1 MQLETACLSLGIDI
15 GSTTIKYALV
25 DSEKKII
32 ASRYERHKSDV
43 AATKA
48 APLRSAFRVPG
59 HSFSQAPRAPV
70 LCRKWWPQAPICE
83 LTIPS

>member
-32 ASRYERHKSDV
+32 ASRYKSSL
-43 AATKA
+43 KA
-48 APLRSAFRVPG
+48 APLRSVFRVP
-59 HSFSQAPRAPV
+59 AP
-70 LCRKWWPQAPICE
+70 
-83 LTIPS
+83 

>member
-32 ASRYERHKSDV
+32 ASRYVRHK
-43 AATKA
+43 ATW
-48 APLRSAFRVPG
+48 
-59 HSFSQAPRAPV
+59 PRH
-70 LCRKWWPQAPICE
+70 
-83 LTIPS
+83 